1 MTASGNLKRMLPG
14 GSWRGITLKVENRS
28 DTALKGVEPILHEIG
43 YLDGPDFLEEIMPF
57 IKVQR
62 RDVKTHVWVDV
73 PFVDYGTIGYLP
85 EVDVAAR
92 KAVTLDLRMS
102 VDEKI
107 HMPPAF
113 PGSDYVKYGYIGG
126 GSLRADTKRADDD
139 GVCLYARA
147 KELYFDVYKSGT
159 DTGDG
164 DGGGTK
170 PPSSG
175 EPTPQAGTTA
185 PITPGPTPTGDL
197 AHTGSSSALPVIA
210 GVGGA
215 AVVLGA
221 GAVYVVRR
229 RGSGSGTHA

>member
-1 MTASGNLKRMLPG
+1 
-14 GSWRGITLKVENRS
+14 
-28 DTALKGVEPILHEIG
+28 
-43 YLDGPDFLEEIMPF
+43 MPF

-73 PFVDYGTIGYLP
+73 PFVEYGTIGYLP
-85 EVDVAAR
+85 EVDVAAH

-102 VDEKI
+102 VDENI

-126 GSLRADTKRADDD
+126 GSLQADTKRADDD
-139 GVCLYARA
+139 GVCVYASA
-147 KELYFDVYKSGT
+147 KHLYFNVYKSGT
-159 DTGDG
+159 DTG

-175 EPTPQAGTTA
+175 EPTPQTGTTA
-185 PITPGPTPTGDL
+185 PVSPSPATTTPTGDL

-210 GVGGA
+210 GVG
-215 AVVLGA
+215 AVAVGLGA
-221 GAVYVVRR
+221 GAVFVVRR
-229 RGSGSGTHA
+229 RKSGTEAP